1 MEAQWGPF
9 FRMLLLGC
17 CPGVV
22 TTANTDIF
30 SPGAGTNNSLRERRH
45 EHLVRL
51 DEEELPTAAFIF
63 MKVTILEELRVFGI
77 VAVAPL
83 VEHVDA
89 WTLGPLP
96 TKQTLVPYS
105 SDVYCSRFEEPR
117 VRRVFVLWR
126 AFAFI
131 ARTRLCAIVEACL
144 CQEAVMITV
153 RLQCLVLRRYGVEDA
168 NWSHPIFPPVTTA
181 TILAARNLF
190 PPPRPRGVCQSQA
203 LVLRKA
209 PGSSHGL
216 INATKVTV
224 PEALLGIREA

>member
-1 MEAQWGPF
+1 MV
-9 FRMLLLGC
+9 LLLLQIPTFFTRC
-17 CPGVV
+17 E
-22 TTANTDIF
+22 
-30 SPGAGTNNSLRERRH
+30 GAGTNNSLRERRH
-45 EHLVRL
+45 EHVVRL

-131 ARTRLCAIVEACL
+131 ARTRFLRHRGGVSL
-144 CQEAVMITV
+144 SGSGNDHRMSAVS
-153 RLQCLVLRRYGVEDA
+153 R
-168 NWSHPIFPPVTTA
+168 TA
-181 TILAARNLF
+181 TLW
-190 PPPRPRGVCQSQA
+190 C
-203 LVLRKA
+203 
-209 PGSSHGL
+209 
-216 INATKVTV
+216 
-224 PEALLGIREA
+224 